1 MYKDFQDFDCLI
13 AEVRA
18 DKQIAGSVS
27 ATANRYPVRFVLFD
41 NFRDSFEFVSR
52 MQNDFGCRVESV
64 NDWIDG
70 DCPDMLIT
78 HSKLASRTAS
88 FIREHPL
95 HDYIIAPFSELARFY
110 DNEQY
115 FEFNAL
121 ISTIKAIENSAS
133 SQDRNRRIYIPIVG
147 LEGKILKY
155 DIDSQIFIWY
165 YKNNDKQL
173 NYHLILTD
181 GTAFRVRN
189 LDSRYTVVEN
199 IQQWLKVWRDKN
211 AKQSIISKSASLFA
225 NADHACPDNA
235 FTFSVCYTV
244 YEFLT
249 AGLKL
254 DFGTMKYVA
263 KEEGY
268 WLRLAAEIDIVN
280 FSFEKFFN
288 SYFHIDDLSDYR
300 VFIKTWFDY
309 TDDFERWLLI
319 NYYTEKFCQL
329 GYICRAVREI
339 ENYTNYHLF
348 SVLALAIFSMENQ
361 EQYLEERL
369 FCLQYAAEKQVTI
382 PLEVQDELRR
392 KLEDLGGQKGYST
405 TIRYFSPLTKAEKH
419 LAIEWVGKNKVSPE
433 QVKSFFADLYHYL
446 AKSFGTLEFQQKW
459 VLEYLD
465 AYKQCKIANRYAENI
480 AHIIKIKN
488 ASETAFNQWYQ
499 QFKTV
504 KTILSS
510 RSDID
515 IFYWIDGLGADWIPF
530 IAEQIKGVQ
539 NMYLNE
545 VVITKAK
552 YPTTTK
558 INKVSLQELSEKE
571 LQKIGDLDELAHKT
585 GSQYPAYILEEMEIV
600 KSGLKKI
607 IQDYAGKKIAI
618 VSDHGLTALSQWCEG
633 LNMAGV
639 DSDHRGRIAIRHTG
653 KAVLDNNYILCE
665 DKKTMCA
672 LRHESLCGKVPEGQ
686 SVHGGCAPE
695 EVLVP
700 IFIISSQKNASN
712 YSATLISS
720 EVSGV
725 EPVVKYKIK
734 GVNATEPPYVVYHDR
749 RYELVQ
755 QEGEIYCSER
765 LFIDEA
771 DHRIELHIG
780 SFVLA
785 SKLRFKL
792 GAEEEDLF
800 DF

>member
-1 MYKDFQDFDCLI
+1 MYKDFQNFDCLI
-13 AEVRA
+13 DEVRA

-41 NFRDSFEFVSR
+41 NFRDSFEFVFR

-64 NDWIDG
+64 NDWIDS

-78 HSKLASRTAS
+78 HSKLADRTAS
-88 FIREHPL
+88 FIRKNPQ
-95 HDYIIAPFSELARFY
+95 HDYVIAPFSELARFY

-121 ISTIKAIENSAS
+121 VATIKAIENPVS

-155 DIDSQIFIWY
+155 DSDSQIFIWY

-181 GTAFRVRN
+181 GTTFGVRS
-189 LDSRYTVVEN
+189 LDSCYTVVEN

-211 AKQSIISKSASLFA
+211 ARQSIISTSASLFA
-225 NADHACPDNA
+225 NADHARPDNA
-235 FTFSVCYTV
+235 FTFSVCHTV

-288 SYFHIDDLSDYR
+288 TYFHIDDLSDYR

-309 TDDFERWLLI
+309 TDDFERWLLVS
-319 NYYTEKFCQL
+319 YYTEKFCQQ
-329 GYICRAVREI
+329 GYICQAVREI

-382 PLEVQDELRR
+382 PLEVQNELCQ
-392 KLEDLGGQKGYST
+392 KLKDLAGQKGYST
-405 TIRYFSPLTKAEKH
+405 AIRYFSPLTKAEKY

-446 AKSFGTLEFQQKW
+446 AKSFGTLEPQQKW

-465 AYKQCKIANRYAENI
+465 AYKQCKIANRYAENM
-480 AHIIKIKN
+480 AHTIKSKN

-545 VVITKAK
+545 VVIAKAK

-558 INKVSLQELSEKE
+558 INKVSLQELAEE
-571 LQKIGDLDELAHKT
+571 QLQKIGDLDELAHKT
-585 GSQYPAYILEEMEIV
+585 GSQYPTYILEEIEIV
-600 KSGLKKI
+600 KNGLKKI
-607 IQDYAGKKIAI
+607 VQDYAGKKIAI

-653 KAVLDNNYILCE
+653 KAVSDNNYILCE

-686 SVHGGCAPE
+686 SVHGGCVPE

-720 EVSGV
+720 EISGV

-755 QEGEIYCSER
+755 QEGDTYCSER

-771 DHRIELHIG
+771 DNHIELHIG

-785 SKLRFKL
+785 SKLHFKL
-792 GAEEEDLF
+792 GAEEENLF